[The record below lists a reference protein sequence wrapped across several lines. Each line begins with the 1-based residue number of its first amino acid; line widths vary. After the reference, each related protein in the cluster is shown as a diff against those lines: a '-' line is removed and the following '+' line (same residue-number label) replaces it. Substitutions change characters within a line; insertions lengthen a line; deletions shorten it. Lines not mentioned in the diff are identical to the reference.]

1 MASNANAAETASFEK
16 VKKLLGNPE
25 VFAEPA
31 GSDAGFP
38 DYGFNMKLNG
48 KTFCLQFEYKMDQK
62 AQMGSMRDWIFDGE
76 EFTVSSPSE
85 SKEDML
91 YLMNESSRCVKRG
104 KEILKEFQTLAD
116 KNIKKISSGMLTV
129 EKDQKIRR
137 AKLMNY
143 VNGKKTDYQLAKIS
157 DSALGDLILEHYSAK
172 FNKSRNPRADGGN
185 ILFMVIGDY
194 LFYINKTSNVKQTD
208 VDTFAKYFGVNK
220 FVTLNNLSA
229 SLEVRIQ
236 PRGLSSPNKPVSIDV
251 MASLRLNGLKQT
263 GTKI

>member
-1 MASNANAAETASFEK
+1 MASNANAAESASFEK

-48 KTFCLQFEYKMDQK
+48 KTYCLQFEYKMDAK
-62 AQMGSMRDWIFDGE
+62 AQMGSMRDWIFDGN
-76 EFTVSSPSE
+76 EFTASTSSD
-85 SKEDML
+85 SKDILL
-91 YLMNESSRCVKRG
+91 YIMNDSSKCVKRG
-104 KEILKEFQTLAD
+104 KEILKEFQTYGD
-116 KNIKKISSGMLTV
+116 PRIKKIYSGMLTT
-129 EKDQKIRR
+129 EKDQKLRR
-137 AKLMNY
+137 AYLMNY

-157 DSALGDLILEHYSAK
+157 DSALGDSILDHYRTK
-172 FNKSRNPRADGGN
+172 FNKSRNPKADGGN

-194 LFYINKTSNVKQTD
+194 IFYVNKTPNVKQTD

-236 PRGLSSPNKPVSIDV
+236 PRGLSSPSKPVSIDV
-251 MASLRLNGLKQT
+251 MASMRLNGLKQT